1 MDGFPKVARPL
12 QSHRISNMKAVSQC
26 LAKSSLMV
34 QHLPGVVRYMVQT
47 VCCLNVYK
55 AVMIDPKLRTILP
68 LQEVQLICTCLLC
81 QRHIAITQLSTA
93 KMSVQ

>member
-12 QSHRISNMKAVSQC
+12 QSHRISNMMAVSQC

-47 VCCLNVYK
+47 MCCLSKYRGVD
-55 AVMIDPKLRTILP
+55 IDSKLMTILP
-68 LQEVQLICTCLLC
+68 LQEVQLICTCLL
-81 QRHIAITQLSTA
+81 
-93 KMSVQ
+93 